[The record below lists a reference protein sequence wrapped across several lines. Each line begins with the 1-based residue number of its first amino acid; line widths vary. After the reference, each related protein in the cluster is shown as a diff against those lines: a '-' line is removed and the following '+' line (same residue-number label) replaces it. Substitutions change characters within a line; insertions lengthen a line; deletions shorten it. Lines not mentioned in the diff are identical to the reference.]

1 MGANVNANFDTGGN
15 GGRKVIAMDLADAL
29 TAKHNM
35 EDTYMKACL
44 YVRQFGGKN
53 YEMWK
58 AEKQMRDKGLP
69 VIA

>member
-35 EDTYMKACL
+35 EDTYENL
-44 YVRQFGGKN
+44 FVRETIIWWQK
-53 YEMWK
+53 
-58 AEKQMRDKGLP
+58 L
-69 VIA
+69 